1 MASLRQQRIVA
12 IMLVSV
18 IVLAMVASLIA
29 VV

>member
-1 MASLRQQRIVA
+1 MASLRSQRIVA

>member
-12 IMLVSV
+12 IVLVSA